1 MKLIVAFNG
10 LVIQN
15 GEVTGHAQPQVGIVV
30 GVDVVF
36 SRVQVEDEDVEE
48 LLEPMQF
55 KRHKLMVGEVL

>member
-36 SRVQVEDEDVEE
+36 SRVQVEG

-55 KRHKLMVGEVL
+55 KRQELMVGEVL

>member
-30 GVDVVF
+30 GTDVVF
-36 SRVQVEDEDVEE
+36 SRVQVKDEDVEG

-55 KRHKLMVGEVL
+55 KRQELMVREVL

>member
-15 GEVTGHAQPQVGIVV
+15 GGVTGHAQPQVGIVM

-36 SRVQVEDEDVEE
+36 SRVQVEDEDVEG

-55 KRHKLMVGEVL
+55 KR

>member
-15 GEVTGHAQPQVGIVV
+15 GGVTSHAQPQVGIVM

-36 SRVQVEDEDVEE
+36 SRVQVEDEDVEG

-55 KRHKLMVGEVL
+55 KR

>member
-15 GEVTGHAQPQVGIVV
+15 GGVTDHAQPWV

-36 SRVQVEDEDVEE
+36 SRVQVEDEDVEG
-48 LLEPMQF
+48 LLEPM
-55 KRHKLMVGEVL
+55 

>member
-15 GEVTGHAQPQVGIVV
+15 GGVTGHAQPQVGVVV
-30 GVDVVF
+30 GVDM
-36 SRVQVEDEDVEE
+36 EG

-55 KRHKLMVGEVL
+55 KRQELMVGEVL

>member
-1 MKLIVAFNG
+1 MKLIVVFNG

-36 SRVQVEDEDVEE
+36 SRVQVEG

-55 KRHKLMVGEVL
+55 KRQELMVGEVL

>member
-15 GEVTGHAQPQVGIVV
+15 GGVTDHAQPRVGVVV

-36 SRVQVEDEDVEE
+36 NRVQVEDEDVEE
-48 LLEPMQF
+48 VLEPMQF
-55 KRHKLMVGEVL
+55 KRQELMVGEVL

>member
-15 GEVTGHAQPQVGIVV
+15 GEVTGHAHPQVGIVV

-36 SRVQVEDEDVEE
+36 SRVQVEG

-55 KRHKLMVGEVL
+55 KRQELMVGEVL

>member
-10 LVIQN
+10 LVIHN
-15 GEVTGHAQPQVGIVV
+15 GGVTGHAQPQVGIVM

-36 SRVQVEDEDVEE
+36 SRVQVEG

-55 KRHKLMVGEVL
+55 KRQELMVGEVL